1 MGIKQSRTYAAS
13 FRIDGP
19 TQDRL
24 AWLTSAIDYIMPGT
38 RVSNS
43 TLMRRAVACYVNHI
57 EHVIG
62 TGSNSYTKPRLIQ
75 AEGFELQ
82 HFRQEHKTLWDKLP
96 QEALYD
102 ADGKFVLYSKLI
114 KSATKAL
121 PSAIDR
127 LVQEFPPEVFR
138 RRAD

>member
-1 MGIKQSRTYAAS
+1 MPIKATRTYAAS

-19 TQDRL
+19 TQDKL
-24 AWLTSAIDYIMPGT
+24 AWITAAISHMMPGT
-38 RVSNS
+38 RVSHS
-43 TLMRRAVACYVNHI
+43 TIMRRAVDCYLSHLEHI
-57 EHVIG
+57 VDG
-62 TGSNSYTKPRLIQ
+62 KATKPRLIQ
-75 AEGFELQ
+75 AEGHAIQ
-82 HFRQEHKTLWDKLP
+82 HFRQEHKALWDKLP

-114 KSATKAL
+114 KSATKAA

-127 LVQEFPPEVFR
+127 LIQEFPPEVFR

>member
-1 MGIKQSRTYAAS
+1 MSLKPSRTYAAS

-24 AWLTSAIDYIMPGT
+24 AWLTSAINHIMPGT

-43 TLMRRAVACYVNHI
+43 TLMRRAVACYVNHL

-96 QEALYD
+96 QEALYV
-102 ADGKFVLYSKLI
+102 DGVFQPYSRIVKA
-114 KSATKAL
+114 ATKAF
-121 PSAIDR
+121 PSALDR
-127 LVQEFPPEVFR
+127 LVQECPPVAFS